1 MIELSLGCSEP
12 PCAAPSPAKGRALA
26 GDATQLAC
34 RLLLALRKDGAE
46 GRDHA
51 VETRIGEWQ
60 ALGIAELEVDGL
72 AHVGAQVLRRRQQL
86 RGDIYGAEAC
96 AGTRN
101 IARRPAGAGGYVK
114 DVLV

>member
-34 RLLLALRKDGAE
+34 RLLLACAKMAPK
-46 GRDHA
+46 
-51 VETRIGEWQ
+51 VEITPWK
-60 ALGIAELEVDGL
+60 L
-72 AHVGAQVLRRRQQL
+72 ASGNGKRSASPNWKSMAWRTWVHRSCAAASSSEEISTALRRAPERATL
-86 RGDIYGAEAC
+86 
-96 AGTRN
+96 
-101 IARRPAGAGGYVK
+101 RRPAGAGGYVK